1 MRRREF
7 ISLLGGAAAAWPI
20 STHAQGD
27 RLRRIGVLMSLGQSD
42 AEGQSRIKAFLE
54 GLQALGWI
62 EGCNLQI
69 EYRWGDGST
78 DRIRTYAA
86 ELVRLA
92 PEIIV
97 GNSTPVIDTLHRE
110 TNSIPIV
117 FVLVNDPLQITR
129 DLVAILL
136 VSPFLKYR

>member
-1 MRRREF
+1 VLSSGLRWAYEAARVHIAAWRRGGSVGRFRQMRR
-7 ISLLGGAAAAWPI
+7 ATAC
-20 STHAQGD
+20 
-27 RLRRIGVLMSLGQSD
+27 VGQSD

-62 EGCNLQI
+62 EGRNLQI

-92 PEIIV
+92 LRSLSGIQHL
-97 GNSTPVIDTLHRE
+97 SL
-110 TNSIPIV
+110 
-117 FVLVNDPLQITR
+117 TR
-129 DLVAILL
+129 DVTSEACAPPPGPRATVQRGPNI
-136 VSPFLKYR
+136 SRGM